1 MLLACK
7 GAPPG
12 GFVSA
17 RPDGVSARGDGG
29 GNWVPRTLET
39 TPAGI
44 DSALQRAHKT
54 VHQRLPE
61 RSQQAVLSSL
71 EDAALREV
79 VDRYVDA

>member
-1 MLLACK
+1 
-7 GAPPG
+7 
-12 GFVSA
+12 
-17 RPDGVSARGDGG
+17 
-29 GNWVPRTLET
+29 VPRTLET